1 MNDIAPDMRLEKM
14 RMALWAAQPEE
25 TERLHDM
32 AGEAH
37 QTVLRM
43 KTLLGMWQNE
53 FGESDDNTKVA
64 VLVNMLL
71 DYANDGVSITS
82 TMEKATKEPAKE

>member
-1 MNDIAPDMRLEKM
+1 MISHPICAGKM

-25 TERLHDM
+25 TERPHDM

-53 FGESDDNTKVA
+53 PEFESDDNTKVA
-64 VLVNMLL
+64 VLNMLL
-71 DYANDGVSITS
+71 DYANDGVSS
-82 TMEKATKEPAKE
+82 ATMEKATKEPAKE